1 MLYKDSLFE
10 AVATRVVAGIAVL
23 AIAVVS
29 YGGLVSVFH
38 EAEIAAGDYY
48 ADVNGHLMSKAKA
61 AHEGG
66 EAPRAQALQL
76 VDFSVTC
83 ATSATPVVPS
93 SSAGI
98 EDAFIWNN
106 SAIPVYVGGSSVGTS
121 TGIPI
126 CTDTASCVQ
135 SSIALSVVRGGV
147 YCKVSSGT
155 VSVHVLSGAYAL

>member
-1 MLYKDSLFE
+1 MLYKDSLLE

-38 EAEIAAGDYY
+38 EA
-48 ADVNGHLMSKAKA
+48 SKATT

-76 VDFSVTC
+76 VDFSVSC
-83 ATSATPVVPS
+83 ATSATSVVPS
-93 SSAGI
+93 TGAGI

-106 SAIPVYVGGSSVGTS
+106 SATPVYVGGSSVGTS

-155 VSVHVLSGAYAL
+155 VSVRVLSGAYAL

>member
-1 MLYKDSLFE
+1 MYKDSLFE

-23 AIAVVS
+23 AIALVS

-38 EAEIAAGDYY
+38 EA
-48 ADVNGHLMSKAKA
+48 SKAQA

-76 VDFSVTC
+76 VDFSVSC
-83 ATSATPVVPS
+83 ATSATSVVPS
-93 SSAGI
+93 TGAGI

-106 SAIPVYVGGSSVGTS
+106 STTPVYVGGSAVGTS

-155 VSVHVLSGAYAL
+155 VSVRVLSGAYAL

>member
-38 EAEIAAGDYY
+38 EA
-48 ADVNGHLMSKAKA
+48 SKAQA

-76 VDFSVTC
+76 VDFSVSC
-83 ATSATPVVPS
+83 STSATAVVPS
-93 SSAGI
+93 TGAGI
-98 EDAFIWNN
+98 EDAFIFN
-106 SAIPVYVGGSSVGTS
+106 SSSTPVYIGGSSVGTS
-121 TGIPI
+121 TGIPV
-126 CTDTASCVQ
+126 CSDTATCVGT
-135 SSIALSVVRGGV
+135 SLAINAVRGAV
-147 YCKVSSGT
+147 YCRVSSGT
-155 VSVHVLSGAYAL
+155 VSVRVLSGAYAL